1 MIVEQIIAEVD
12 ANTKL
17 SEENS
22 ERIDAIEATDLL
34 HTFDNIVQQEVI
46 SGQFTNPNFK
56 LDVLSVT
63 SDAKFILADVWI
75 NDSENQNWSVTFS
88 KDYNNDCRAGSLPAT
103 GTAPMANFDGR
114 TQTTSVFY
122 AADGVDQS
130 EAFPRFGQWS

>member
-88 KDYNNDCRAGSLPAT
+88 KDYNIDCRGSSLPAT
-103 GTAPMANFDGR
+103 GTGPVTDFNGR
-114 TQTTSVFY
+114 TQTTTVFY
-122 AADGVDQS
+122 AADGVLQS